1 MDCANCDKVKKAEEK
16 NNKTVSWAYVE
27 LLADNHKATVWKLWV
42 VVLVLIVALAVS
54 NMLWLRAWNEYDYS
68 TTEIEQDGRG
78 INIIGDDNDTEQLNE
93 PAYYYTEENP

>member
-1 MDCANCDKVKKAEEK
+1 
-16 NNKTVSWAYVE
+16 
-27 LLADNHKATVWKLWV
+27 
-42 VVLVLIVALAVS
+42 
-54 NMLWLRAWNEYDYS
+54 MLWLRAWNEYDYS